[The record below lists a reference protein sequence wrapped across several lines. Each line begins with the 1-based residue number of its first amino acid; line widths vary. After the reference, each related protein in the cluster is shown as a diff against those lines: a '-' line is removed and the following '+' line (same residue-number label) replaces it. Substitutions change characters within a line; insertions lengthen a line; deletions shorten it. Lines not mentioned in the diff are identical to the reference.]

1 MSQSQIWRFVGFC
14 SVAPESE
21 AYKKLLRDADRTATN
36 PPLNMTPTPWY
47 PTRPNPNSASL
58 PIYAIDFLH
67 DSLGPLNSRSN
78 ERLGSWA
85 WLGIKEVFGRFKVT
99 SDQDSSHYREHSFAT
114 LFHDDKLIMFAF
126 CSPIKFVRRNQSAR
140 VGCGIQSKG
149 CPRERKYQHRE
160 SLLTERMSGSAAE
173 NISLL
178 PRCS

>member
-1 MSQSQIWRFVGFC
+1 MPGPLDL
-14 SVAPESE
+14 APEAVLYSAE
-21 AYKKLLRDADRTATN
+21 GVEIKRIDLSGTALDRRNDKKAKDA
-36 PPLNMTPTPWY
+36 
-47 PTRPNPNSASL
+47 PNSASL

-67 DSLGPLNSRSN
+67 DPLSPLNSRSN

-140 VGCGIQSKG
+140 LGCGIQSKG
-149 CPRERKYQHRE
+149 CPRERKYQHR
-160 SLLTERMSGSAAE
+160 
-173 NISLL
+173 NH
-178 PRCS
+178 C